1 MDESIELGGENLH
14 QKKVA
19 NVQMFSG
26 ENQKQ
31 LNVKF
36 SLDSDQEAPE
46 DEFEQIRDEDLM
58 DEYI

>member
-1 MDESIELGGENLH
+1 
-14 QKKVA
+14 
-19 NVQMFSG
+19 MFSG